1 MHRIP
6 VKITLGILA
15 AVFIAGAGWASPL
28 QEVTAI
34 SLGAV
39 SAPPKGQVMIPLF
52 LTPGGAGAPVG
63 RFAATIRFDK
73 ASLAFIRA
81 EKGFLLD
88 SVDATFQAE
97 VTDDEEHPGQS
108 VVEVEVSS
116 GGTDPKPLREGLVL
130 SLVFRV
136 EAEAKADTTAVLAFD
151 RVSAG
156 TPGADSREVT
166 PVIGREG
173 TVEILRPDAT
183 PYVGCFFFT
192 H

>member
-1 MHRIP
+1 

-15 AVFIAGAGWASPL
+15 ALFVVEAALAGSP
-28 QEVTAI
+28 QDAAPGATAI

-39 SAPPKGQVMIPLF
+39 SAPPKGQVMVPLF
-52 LTPGGAGAPVG
+52 LTPGASGAQVG
-63 RFAATIRFDK
+63 RFDAAIRFDRG
-73 ASLAFIRA
+73 SLEFVRA

-88 SVDATFQAE
+88 SVNATFRTE
-97 VTDDEEHPGQS
+97 VTDDPEHPGQG
-108 VVEVEVSS
+108 VVHLEVSS
-116 GGTDPKPLREGLVL
+116 GGAAPKPLREGLVL

-136 EAEAKADTTAVLAFD
+136 EADAKPDTTAVLAFE
-151 RVSAG
+151 RLAAG
-156 TPGADSREVT
+156 GPGAASGEVT